1 MPASAASAPTTRSER
16 KHAAIIAAAA
26 EVFLDAGYDRASMDE
41 IAARSD
47 VSKQTVYKHFSSKDL
62 LFVAVV
68 TQMMD
73 QAGAAVHQ
81 APPRL
86 RDRAELEAFLLD
98 YGQRIQMVADYGQ
111 RIQRVAL
118 TPGLM
123 QLRRLVI
130 SEVQRFPELARELYA
145 RGAGRAIGAMGA
157 LFETLREEG
166 LLAFEDTAETAA
178 QLNWLLMGEP
188 INRVMMLGNEAI
200 PTEAEIKRHTKA
212 AIATFLAAFL
222 HPGQR

>member
-1 MPASAASAPTTRSER
+1 MPASAPSAPATRSER

-26 EVFLDAGYDRASMDE
+26 EVFLDMGYDRASMDE
-41 IAARSD
+41 IAARSS

-68 TQMMD
+68 TEMMD
-73 QAGAAVHQ
+73 EAGAAVHR
-81 APPRL
+81 APPNL

-98 YGQRIQMVADYGQ
+98 YGIRIQT
-111 RIQRVAL
+111 VAL

-145 RGAGRAIGAMGA
+145 RGAGRAIGTMGA
-157 LFETLREEG
+157 LFETLREDK
-166 LLAFEDTAETAA
+166 LLAFDDAAETAA

-188 INRVMMLGNEAI
+188 VNRVMMLGNDAI
-200 PTEAEIKRHTKA
+200 PTTAEIRRHTKA

-222 HPGQR
+222 HPEQC

>member
-1 MPASAASAPTTRSER
+1 MPASALPAPATRSER

-26 EVFLDAGYDRASMDE
+26 EVFLNMGYDRASMDE
-41 IAARSD
+41 IAARSG

-68 TQMMD
+68 TGMMD
-73 QAGAAVHQ
+73 DAGAAVHQ
-81 APPRL
+81 APPSL

-98 YGQRIQMVADYGQ
+98 YGVRIQT
-111 RIQRVAL
+111 VAL

-145 RGAGRAIGAMGA
+145 RGAGRAIDTMGA
-157 LFETLREEG
+157 LFETLREDK
-166 LLAFEDTAETAA
+166 LLSFDDAAEAAA

-188 INRVMMLGNEAI
+188 VNRVMMLGNDAI
-200 PTEAEIKRHTKA
+200 PTAAEIRRRTEA

-222 HPGQR
+222 HPERR